1 MNYTKFLKLCIPAVL
16 VLLAR
21 LFLSFSA
28 SAQSS
33 GECLRVAC
41 VGNSITYGACIDNR
55 DRDSYPAVLSQMLG
69 KGYEVRNYG
78 VSAHTLLRKGDHP
91 YVTSRQYKA
100 ALQFNPDIVVI
111 KLGTNDSKPQN
122 WQYADD
128 FESDYGSLIESFRA
142 LPANPR
148 IILCLPTASFNPKHD
163 IRDSVVLYGVIPR
176 IIRTAEKYGLE
187 ILDCHSLTANMPE
200 RFPDGIHPDREG
212 AAILA
217 AAVYGQITGK
227 KLTLN
232 QDFHLQPFPG
242 IRSKWRGFDKY
253 EFSFEGRTAIVVSPV
268 SPLPGRPWIWRPAF
282 FGAFPAVDVA
292 MLALGY
298 HVVYYDVTHLYGSP
312 RSQDMGD
319 RFYAYMRK
327 YYDFS
332 EKVIMEGF
340 SRGGL
345 FAVNWAARNPDKVS
359 CIYLDAPVCDIYSW
373 PGKERAELFDAFV
386 AEWGL
391 SAQEADNFR
400 DNPLDHLKPLAKAH
414 VPIVAVAGDSDATV
428 PYEDNLKK
436 LAERYRKLGGKI
448 DVILKEG
455 CDHHPHSLDAP
466 APIVR
471 LILDAVL

>member
-1 MNYTKFLKLCIPAVL
+1 MNCTKFLKLCIPAVL

-69 KGYEVRNYG
+69 SAYDVRNYG

-232 QDFHLQPFPG
+232 
-242 IRSKWRGFDKY
+242 
-253 EFSFEGRTAIVVSPV
+253 
-268 SPLPGRPWIWRPAF
+268 
-282 FGAFPAVDVA
+282 
-292 MLALGY
+292 
-298 HVVYYDVTHLYGSP
+298 
-312 RSQDMGD
+312 
-319 RFYAYMRK
+319 
-327 YYDFS
+327 
-332 EKVIMEGF
+332 
-340 SRGGL
+340 
-345 FAVNWAARNPDKVS
+345 
-359 CIYLDAPVCDIYSW
+359 
-373 PGKERAELFDAFV
+373 
-386 AEWGL
+386 
-391 SAQEADNFR
+391 
-400 DNPLDHLKPLAKAH
+400 
-414 VPIVAVAGDSDATV
+414 
-428 PYEDNLKK
+428 
-436 LAERYRKLGGKI
+436 
-448 DVILKEG
+448 
-455 CDHHPHSLDAP
+455 
-466 APIVR
+466 
-471 LILDAVL
+471 